1 MIISISGTPGS
12 GKTTI
17 AKMLAEKLNYKY
29 YYIGGVRREKAKKRG
44 LTLEEYNQLG
54 EKDFSTDLE
63 VDEYQKELGKR
74 EDNFVIQGRTSFY
87 FTPHSLK
94 IFLDVKPEEGARR
107 IFNDLKNRHGEAKDF
122 DSVSDVLKSN
132 QERRKSDDLRYK
144 KIYGLDVYDP
154 RHYDFVLDTTNLNA
168 ERVFEKVYQFV
179 KNRLG

>member
-17 AKMLAEKLNYKY
+17 AKMLAEELNYKY
-29 YYIGGVRREKAKKRG
+29 YYIGGLRRDKAKKRG

-63 VDEYQKELGKR
+63 VDEYQKELGKK

-87 FTPHSLK
+87 FIPHSLK
-94 IFLDVKPEEGARR
+94 IFLDVKPEEAAKR
-107 IFNDLKNRHGEAKDF
+107 IYNDLKNRRGEARNL

-144 KIYGLDVYDP
+144 KIYNLDVYNP
-154 RHYDFVLDTTNLNA
+154 RHYDLVLDTTNLNT
-168 ERVFEKVYQFV
+168 EQVFKKVYDYL
-179 KNRLG
+179 KKKIG